1 MTEEMKMKSELLK
14 EQGLTDEQIKFVMAE
29 NGKDIEKAKGD
40 LSTLTA
46 ERDKY
51 KAQAETAEESLK
63 KFEEID
69 VDSVKA
75 ELADWKKKA
84 EDQQKAYTEELYKRD
99 FKDALTKELTN
110 VKFSSEAAKRSI
122 MSEIEGAGLKL
133 NEGKILGLSDLL
145 GQMREKDASAF
156 VNDAEASKPHFTTP
170 MEPQGNTGT
179 TLTKADILK
188 IKDSSERQRAIAQ
201 NINLFK
207 GE

>member
-1 MTEEMKMKSELLK
+1 MKSEALK

-29 NGKDIEKAKGD
+29 NGKDIEKAKSD
-40 LSTLTA
+40 LSNLAA

-63 KFEEID
+63 KFEDID

-75 ELADWKKKA
+75 ELESWKQKA
-84 EDQQKAYTEELYKRD
+84 EDQQKAYTDELYKRD
-99 FKDALTKELTN
+99 FKDALARELQD

-170 MEPQGNTGT
+170 MEPAGNTGT

-201 NINLFK
+201 NINLFR

>member
-1 MTEEMKMKSELLK
+1 MKSEALK

-40 LSTLTA
+40 LSALTA

-51 KAQAETAEESLK
+51 KSQAETAEASLK

-99 FKDALTKELTN
+99 FKDALAKELKDI
-110 VKFSSEAAKRSI
+110 KFSSEAAKKSI
-122 MSEIEGAGLKL
+122 MNEIEGAGLKL
-133 NEGKILGLSDLL
+133 NEGKILGLTDLL

-156 VNDAEASKPHFTTP
+156 ISDADANKPHFTTP
-170 MEPQGNTGT
+170 METQGNAGT
-179 TLTKADILK
+179 TMTKADILK
-188 IKDSSERQRAIAQ
+188 IKDSGERQRAIAA

>member
-1 MTEEMKMKSELLK
+1 MKSDALK

-40 LSTLTA
+40 FNNLAA

-51 KAQAETAEESLK
+51 KAQAETAEEALK

-84 EDQQKAYTEELYKRD
+84 EDQEAAYTEAIYKRD
-99 FKDALTKELTN
+99 FKDALTEHLKDI
-110 VKFSSEAAKRSI
+110 KFSSEAAKKSI
-122 MSEIEGAGLKL
+122 MAEIEGAGLKL
-133 NEGKILGLSDLL
+133 NEGKILGLNDLL
-145 GQMREKDASAF
+145 DQMRTKDASAF
-156 VNDAEASKPHFTTP
+156 VSDADANKPHFTQSMDTN
-170 MEPQGNTGT
+170 QGNGNV
-179 TLTKADILK
+179 LTKQDILK
-188 IKDSSERQRAIAQ
+188 IKDPGERQRAIAQ

>member
-1 MTEEMKMKSELLK
+1 MKSEALK

-29 NGKDIEKAKGD
+29 NGKDIEKAKSDIG
-40 LSTLTA
+40 TLTA

-51 KAQAETAEESLK
+51 KTQAETAEASLK

-84 EDQQKAYTEELYKRD
+84 EDQQKTYTEELYKRD
-99 FKDALTKELTN
+99 FKDALTKELAN

-133 NEGKILGLSDLL
+133 NEGKILGLTDLL

-156 VNDAEASKPHFTTP
+156 VNDVDANKPHFTTP
-170 MEPQGNTGT
+170 MEPQGNSGT
-179 TLTKADILK
+179 TMTKADILK
-188 IKDSSERQRAIAQ
+188 IKDSGERQRAIAQ
-201 NINLFK
+201 NIDLFN
-207 GE
+207 